1 MRSSSDG
8 TAAAPPRTPVTGA
21 FLEGWR
27 RVLRAPALSASIVA
41 ATFLCAL
48 PLAMSVSRA
57 IEQHLGA
64 SVEAERA
71 LEGWHAGWAAEFAA
85 SAQGL
90 SRTFTH
96 EILGFG
102 GTLATLSGLLDRIPL
117 SPPLAAAVAAY
128 LALWVFM
135 TGGILDRLARGR
147 PVDAPA
153 FFAAC
158 GGYFWRMLRLS
169 ALSGLAYYAAFAW
182 LHPLLFG
189 RLFNTLTRDATE
201 ERDVAAAR
209 AGLYVAFLLV
219 LLAIGLVSDFAK
231 VRLVVEDRRSAL
243 GAFAASLRFIRRRFV
258 RTLALYAVNLIA
270 LAIILRLWLQVAP
283 GASAT
288 AWVVLLAGQL
298 YLLARVWAR
307 LAFMASEA
315 AFFQGELAHAGY
327 TAAPDP
333 IWPDSPAVEALD
345 NLRRQS

>member
-1 MRSSSDG
+1 ML
-8 TAAAPPRTPVTGA
+8 GA

-27 RVLRAPALSASIVA
+27 RVLRAPALAASLVA
-41 ATFLCAL
+41 ATFLAAL
-48 PLAMSVSRA
+48 PLAMTVSRA

-71 LEGWHAGWAAEFAA
+71 LEGWHAGWAAEFGS

-102 GTLATLSGLLDRIPL
+102 GTLATLSGLLDRVPL

-128 LALWVFM
+128 LTLWVFL
-135 TGGILDRLARGR
+135 TGGIIDRLARGR
-147 PVDAPA
+147 PIGAAA

-158 GGYFWRMLRLS
+158 GGHFWRMLRAA
-169 ALSGLAYYAAFAW
+169 ALAGGAYYAAFAW
-182 LHPLLFG
+182 LHPLLFTDF
-189 RLFNTLTRDATE
+189 FNRLTRDTTE
-201 ERDVAAAR
+201 ERDVVAIR
-209 AGLYVAFLLV
+209 VVLYVVFLLV
-219 LLAIGLVSDFAK
+219 LLAIGLVSDFAR
-231 VRLVVEDRRSAL
+231 VRLVIEDRRSAL
-243 GAFAASLRFIRRRFV
+243 GAFAASLRFIRRRAV
-258 RTLALYAVNLIA
+258 RTVALYAVNLAA

-283 GASAT
+283 EAGAAT
-288 AWVVLLAGQL
+288 WVVLLTGQL
-298 YLLARVWAR
+298 YLVARIWAR

-315 AFFQGELAHAGY
+315 VFFQGELAHAEY

-333 IWPDSPAVEALD
+333 VWPDSPAAEALD

>member
-1 MRSSSDG
+1 M
-8 TAAAPPRTPVTGA
+8 GA

-27 RVLRAPALSASIVA
+27 RVLRAPGLSASIVA
-41 ATFLCAL
+41 ATFLFAL
-48 PLAMSVSRA
+48 PLALVVSRA

-71 LEGWHAGWAAEFAA
+71 LEGWHAGWAAEFGAG
-85 SAQGL
+85 AQGL
-90 SRTFTH
+90 ARTFTH

-102 GTLATLSGLLDRIPL
+102 GTLATLSGLLDRVAL
-117 SPPLAAAVAAY
+117 APPLAAAVVAY
-128 LALWVFM
+128 LALWVFL

-147 PVDAPA
+147 SLGAAA

-158 GGYFWRMLRLS
+158 GGYFWRMLRVAVL
-169 ALSGLAYYAAFAW
+169 AGGAYYAAFAW
-182 LHPLLFG
+182 LHPVLFSN
-189 RLFNTLTRDATE
+189 LFNSLTRESTE
-201 ERDVAAAR
+201 ERDVVAVRAAM
-209 AGLYVAFLLV
+209 YVVFLLV
-219 LLAIGLVSDFAK
+219 LLAIGVVADFAK

-258 RTLALYAVNLIA
+258 RTLALYAVNLVA

-283 GASAT
+283 EASAAT
-288 AWVVLLAGQL
+288 WLVLLTGQL
-298 YLLARVWAR
+298 YLLARIWAR
-307 LAFMASEA
+307 LAFVASEA
-315 AFFQGELAHAGY
+315 VFFQGELAHAQY